1 MPEMVPSAS
10 KTVHGIIA
18 PDACS
23 PSLRSISL
31 RMSSARGTLVYQ
43 SFHSS
48 PSFTASVS
56 PSHWSCDK
64 GSSRAYGPLSD
75 TGSSQ
80 AITFSLSVIAC
91 DKREAFAQGSASDE
105 AVQSYLAVLDC
116 FASLAMTKIAI
127 C

>member
-1 MPEMVPSAS
+1 MPEILPSAS

-23 PSLRSISL
+23 PSRRSISL
-31 RMSSARGTLVYQ
+31 RMSSARGTEVYQ

-56 PSHWSCDK
+56 PSHWACDK
-64 GSSRAYGPLSD
+64 GSSRAYRPLSD

-80 AITFSLSVIAC
+80 VIEHSIFVIPGWSEGP
-91 DKREAFAQGSASDE
+91 DPESRDSGFDASHRPG
-105 AVQSYLAVLDC
+105 
-116 FASLAMTKIAI
+116 MTDRLLRTQRGA
-127 C
+127 